1 LRAQPWAAGLRLV
14 ALTGM
19 GQKAD
24 LDATRAAGFDA
35 HLTKP
40 ASKDEIR
47 REASAPN
54 PNVLPFNA
62 SRRA

>member
-1 LRAQPWAAGLRLV
+1 
-14 ALTGM
+14 M

-40 ASKDEIR
+40 ASEDEIR